1 MSWWS
6 EMPWRL
12 VQTNLREPD
21 FLDLD
26 PIRYAQ
32 DLVAFG
38 ATVVLVNAAGISA
51 SYETELPY
59 HTRNPYLIKPQI
71 LGNLVDELHN
81 RGLKVLART
90 DFSKVPEKIGEEY
103 PEWLYRSKEGKPMLY
118 NGFAQTCINGA
129 YQREYALKILKE
141 LFTTIPFDGLYCNM
155 GGFQTQDYSHKEY
168 GFCHCNSCQEAFRI
182 YADALIPKQI
192 ELSDPI
198 YHQYLAFQQEVISA
212 YRAKLKQVLKPLSKE
227 DLCLD
232 GLDFDRREVA
242 SEINQC
248 PIDFAYHAASNCRT
262 RQQKRI
268 LSNADVSFL
277 GFAHR
282 HVSVPPALHQ
292 LRLYQTLAQGGS
304 LDYYC
309 MGRLDTLED
318 RSALGKVKEVFALH
332 AHSSQFFDNTEP
344 VAQVLLRRTNGWVFS
359 EEEKGWIT
367 LLTEFHILFTEATE
381 EKLLTLDLQSY
392 SLIILCDSWNLKK
405 TEADLL
411 DVYVQGGGRLLATG
425 RTGFFDAVQGKRKK
439 PLLAS
444 LGIRQIH
451 DIEVD
456 ATSSLFLVKEAEKTA
471 FFPSLSDIE
480 VLPAGEY
487 FVHVQKEANADTL
500 LSYIPPHPY
509 GPPERCFYPSTSLE
523 SGMIQQRY
531 GKGQSLYLPWY
542 PLSFYARTGVFSL
555 RLMVHDIFFTWAKLK
570 TFAVSMPA
578 CVELSMSR
586 NQNGTLVLHL
596 VNSSGWH
603 GNPVGEPFDVGPI
616 VLKIPYPSKPKTVV
630 SLMGTEVHGQYEQG
644 ELLITLVKL
653 GAYDSIILRETIS

>member
-1 MSWWS
+1 MPWWS

-26 PIRYAQ
+26 PVRYAQ

-51 SYETELPY
+51 SYETALPY
-59 HTRNPYLIKPQI
+59 HTRNPYLAKPQV
-71 LGNLVDELHN
+71 LRHLVDELHD

-90 DFSKVPEKIGEEY
+90 DFSKVPRRIGEEH
-103 PEWLYRSKEGKPMLY
+103 PDWLYRSKEGEPMLY
-118 NGFAQTCINGA
+118 NGYVQTCINGA
-129 YQREYALKILKE
+129 YQREYALQILEE

-155 GGFQTQDYSHKEY
+155 GGFQTRDYCHREY
-168 GFCHCNSCQEAFRI
+168 GFCHCASCQEAFSS
-182 YADALIPKQI
+182 YAHAHLPKEK

-198 YHQYLAFQQEVISA
+198 YHQYLAFQQEVIKT
-212 YRAKLKQVLKPLSKE
+212 YRARLEQVLKPL
-227 DLCLD
+227 CLE
-232 GLDFDRREVA
+232 GLNFDRREAA

-248 PIDFAYHAASNCRT
+248 PIDFPYHAPSNCRT
-262 RQQKRI
+262 RVQKRI
-268 LSNADVSFL
+268 LSNADVNFL

-292 LRLYQTLAQGGS
+292 LRLYQTLAHGGS

-318 RSALGKVKEVFALH
+318 RSALKKVKEVFALH
-332 AHSSQFFDNTEP
+332 ALSSQFFDNTEP
-344 VAQVLLRRTNGWVFS
+344 VAEVLLRRTNGWVIS

-381 EKLLTLDLQSY
+381 EKLLTLDLQLY
-392 SLIILCDSWNLKK
+392 SLIILCDSWNLKE
-405 TEADLL
+405 TEAELL
-411 DVYVQGGGRLLATG
+411 DAYVQGGGRLLATG

-444 LGIRQIH
+444 LGIEQIH

-456 ATSSLFLVKEAEKTA
+456 ATSSLFLVKEEEKAA
-471 FFPSLSDIE
+471 FFPSLTDID
-480 VLPAGEY
+480 VLPVGEHSI
-487 FVHVQKEANADTL
+487 HVQKETNADAL
-500 LSYIPPHPY
+500 LSTIPAHPY
-509 GPPERCFYPSTSLE
+509 GPPECCFYPSVSLQ
-523 SGMIQQRY
+523 SGMIQHCY
-531 GKGQSLYLPWY
+531 GNGRSLYMPWY
-542 PLSFYARTGVFSL
+542 PLSFYARTGVLSL
-555 RLMVHDIFFTWAKLK
+555 RLMVHDLFFTWAKLK

-586 NQNGTLVLHL
+586 NQNGMLVLHL

-603 GNPVGEPFDVGPI
+603 GIQIGEPFEVGPI
-616 VLKIPYPSKPKTVV
+616 VLRIPYPGKPKTVV
-630 SLMGTEVHGQYEQG
+630 SLMGTEVIGQYEQG
-644 ELLITLVKL
+644 ELLLTLAKL
-653 GAYDSIILRETIS
+653 GVYDAIMVRETIY